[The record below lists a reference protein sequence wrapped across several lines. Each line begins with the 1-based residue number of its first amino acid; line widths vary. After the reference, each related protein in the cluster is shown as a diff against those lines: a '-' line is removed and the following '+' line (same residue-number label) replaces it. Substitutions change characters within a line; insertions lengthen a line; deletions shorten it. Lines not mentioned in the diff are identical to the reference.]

1 MVDIQKLLR
10 PNIRKLKPYSSARD
24 EYSGQDGIFLD
35 ANENS
40 LGTLEQGVLNR
51 YPDPYQ
57 RQLKNELQKIYGLDS
72 ANLFL
77 GNGSDE
83 ALDLLM
89 RAFCEPQKDEILIM
103 PPTYGMYSVAA
114 NINDVAIKKVPLSKD
129 FQIQSEKVLNN
140 VSNQTKIIMI
150 CSPNNPTA
158 NIFDASAIQKI
169 LAEFEG
175 IVVLDEAYVD
185 FTDKQNGL
193 NWLGDHN
200 NLVVLRT
207 FSKAWGMANIRL
219 GMAFADQEIITVLN
233 KIKYPY
239 NVNGL
244 TIRKAHE
251 MIQKKSIKEQ
261 AVSTIIQERKKMK
274 RALKKIGG
282 VREVFPSE
290 ANFLLVRFEK
300 ALDLF
305 NFLKDKHIIIR
316 DRTRE
321 KHCHDCLRITIGT
334 PQENIRLLEEINN
347 FYNK

>member
-1 MVDIQKLLR
+1 MIDIQKLLR

-24 EYSGQDGIFLD
+24 EYSGQEGIFLD
-35 ANENS
+35 ANENT
-40 LGTLEQGVLNR
+40 LGTLEKGVLNR

-57 RQLKNELQKIYGLDS
+57 RQLKQELQTIYNVDS

-83 ALDLLM
+83 ALDLLI
-89 RAFCEPQKDEILIM
+89 RAFCTPQKDKLLIM

-114 NINDVAIKKVPLSKD
+114 NINNVEIQKVPLSKD
-129 FQIQSEKVLNN
+129 FQIQTKKVLQN
-140 VSNQTKIIMI
+140 VSDQTKIIMI

-158 NIFDASAIQKI
+158 NIFDPESIQK
-169 LAEFEG
+169 LLHRFKG

-185 FTDKQNGL
+185 FTKKQNGL
-193 NWLGDHN
+193 EWLTDHK

-219 GMAFADQEIITVLN
+219 GMAFANQEIIEVLN

-244 TIRKAHE
+244 TIRKAQE
-251 MIQKKSIKEQ
+251 LLQKKSIKEQ
-261 AVSTIIQERKKMK
+261 AVSTIIQEREKLKV
-274 RALKKIGG
+274 ALEKIEGIKT
-282 VREVFPSE
+282 VFPSE
-290 ANFLLVRFEK
+290 ANFLLARFK
-300 ALDLF
+300 NARQLF
-305 NFLKDKHIIIR
+305 EYLRDRNIIIR

-321 KHCHDCLRITIGT
+321 KHCQGCLRITIGT
-334 PQENIRLLEEINN
+334 PEENIRLIEEINN